1 MLQVAA
7 VESRF
12 GCSFPAA
19 NQEGLTSL
27 CMLGRGIYETD
38 AIGSGSSS
46 SSVAPTFRVATSRRP
61 GVMAY
66 LAGACVPRGVPGSGA
81 MLARSI

>member
-1 MLQVAA
+1 MAA

-19 NQEGLTSL
+19 NSEGLSSL
-27 CMLGRGIYETD
+27 CMLGRGIYEAD

-46 SSVAPTFRVATSRRP
+46 SSVAPTFRVATSQRP
-61 GVMAY
+61 SVMAY
-66 LAGACVPRGVPGSGA
+66 LAREHVPLGIKVAGH
-81 MLARSI
+81 

>member
-1 MLQVAA
+1 MAA

-12 GCSFPAA
+12 GCSSPAA
-19 NQEGLTSL
+19 NQEGVALL
-27 CMLGRGIYETD
+27 CMLGEGIYGAD

-46 SSVAPTFRVATSRRP
+46 SSVALTFRVATSRRP

-66 LAGACVPRGVPGSGA
+66 LARACVPCGVPGSGA
-81 MLARSI
+81 MLVRSI